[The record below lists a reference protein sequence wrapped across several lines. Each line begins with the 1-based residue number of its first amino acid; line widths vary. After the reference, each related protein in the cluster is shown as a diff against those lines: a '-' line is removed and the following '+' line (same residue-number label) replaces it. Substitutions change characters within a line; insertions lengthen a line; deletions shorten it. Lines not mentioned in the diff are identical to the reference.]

1 MTYSRRHSKIT
12 HELLE
17 KYDDKIQD
25 VAYDLEIHLQRIDEK
40 LSRIEPGGT
49 SSSQSSINLQDER
62 AVTEQCLVI
71 CQNARSSIER
81 LQQQEPVLQAATVQ
95 TADQA
100 QTQFEAQRRTYR
112 TMNDSRN
119 NLVETIKH
127 LQERLSVII
136 SNDDPES
143 DRQRSRL
150 EQDINISRQCLEVCK
165 QASEQV
171 SSHKIYTVGEVIADD
186 DTDQVVLNTL
196 SDLFDV
202 RKVLAKSR
210 SAQLVT
216 STTDETAQLI
226 VLERYKSRFG
236 AANGDLVHTQDNPAA
251 SSPKDAGNTLG
262 PSQKRGTVSEAPYI
276 KPSANEVRKRGF
288 DGES

>member
-1 MTYSRRHSKIT
+1 MT

-49 SSSQSSINLQDER
+49 SNSQSSVNLQDER
-62 AVTEQCLVI
+62 AVTEQCLIV
-71 CQNARSSIER
+71 CQNARSSIEK

-95 TADQA
+95 DADQ
-100 QTQFEAQRRTYR
+100 TKIQFEAQRRTNQ
-112 TMNDSRN
+112 TMNDYRN
-119 NLVETIKH
+119 SLLDTIKH
-127 LQERLSVII
+127 LQERLSSLV
-136 SNDDPES
+136 SRDDPDS

-171 SSHKIYTVGEVIADD
+171 SHKIYTVGEVVAED

-202 RKVLAKSR
+202 RKAIAKNR

-216 STTDETAQLI
+216 STSDETAQLLA
-226 VLERYKSRFG
+226 VERYKSRFG
-236 AANGDLVHTQDNPAA
+236 AVNGDLARTQDNPTA
-251 SSPKDAGNTLG
+251 SFRETSENVTLG
-262 PSQKRGTVSEAPYI
+262 PNQKRVAVSEVTYV
-276 KPSANEVRKRGF
+276 KPSANEVRRRAL
-288 DGES
+288 DGDN